1 MNPRFLNRSRNV
13 FDITF
18 TAFTA
23 FTAFTTFTAFTAFIA
38 FITFGVGSVYQALGI
53 V

>member
-1 MNPRFLNRSRNV
+1 MNLRFLNRSRNV

-18 TAFTA
+18 IVFIV
-23 FTAFTTFTAFTAFIA
+23 FIA

>member
-1 MNPRFLNRSRNV
+1 MNLRFLNRSRNI

-18 TAFTA
+18 I
-23 FTAFTTFTAFTAFIA
+23 AFIA
-38 FITFGVGSVYQALGI
+38 FIAFVTYGVRSVYQALGT